1 MQELMTEDREYLAK
15 LLKKRHDELLH
26 ELHHAVTREY
36 KEGLRQEIV
45 LTERLQAKM
54 GLVAVGV
61 GAGA

>member
-1 MQELMTEDREYLAK
+1 MQELMNEDREYLTK

-36 KEGLRQEIV
+36 KAGLRQEIE
-45 LTERLQAKM
+45 LTEQLQKK
-54 GLVAVGV
+54 VGFVPV